1 MKEGRETVIKAL
13 DLARMGDIGGAG
25 RLLQKMRNRPEL
37 EADACYGLG
46 LIELCRNNL
55 DDSEAYFSKATQLDP
70 NHADAYYQLAKLA
83 DTRGDPVTAA
93 LYLKSALVRNPG
105 HVMAAEA
112 LAEHDD
118 VVVAQS
124 EPEIRSVDRN
134 AADPRSA
141 RLGDT
146 MIWPGLN
153 WKTVVSMIA
162 LAALAVSLAQSV

>member
-13 DLARMGDIGGAG
+13 DLARMGDYGAAG
-25 RLLQKMRNRPEL
+25 RLLQKMRNRPDL

-55 DDSEAYFSKATQLDP
+55 DDSEAYLNKATQLDP

-93 LYLKSALVRNPG
+93 LYLKSALARNPG

-118 VVVAQS
+118 VMAAKPQ
-124 EPEIRSVDRN
+124 PAIRAVDR
-134 AADPRSA
+134 AAVKRSSS
-141 RLGDT
+141 RPGDT

-153 WKTVVSMIA
+153 WKTVVSMIT
-162 LAALAVSLAQSV
+162 LAALAVSLAQSA